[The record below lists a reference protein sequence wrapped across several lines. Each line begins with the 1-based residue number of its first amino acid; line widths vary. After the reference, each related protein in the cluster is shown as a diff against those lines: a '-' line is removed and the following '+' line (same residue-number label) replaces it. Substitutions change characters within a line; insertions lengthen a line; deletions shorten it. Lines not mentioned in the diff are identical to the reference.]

1 MGIDPTFNL
10 GKFCVTITTYI
21 YSHVVSKNTNKSPTF
36 FGPMFVSTE
45 KTYEAYHFFFSS
57 LLKLE
62 PRLSKII
69 GFGTDGEQAIVKA
82 VKAT

>member
-1 MGIDPTFNL
+1 MLCD
-10 GKFCVTITTYI
+10 
-21 YSHVVSKNTNKSPTF
+21 SF

-45 KTYEAYHFFFSS
+45 KNYEAYHFFFSS